1 MGAER
6 EDQGLN
12 RLAGVD
18 LNLLVPLLALLE
30 ERSVTAAA
38 ARVGMT
44 QPAMSHAL
52 RRMRRL
58 VRDELL
64 VRQGAGMAL
73 TPRGRELVGPLRR
86 VLRQTADVVG
96 PAAFDPATDRRVVT
110 LAMTSSTALQLGGRL
125 TRLVQA
131 QAPHVVVHLRT
142 MPLAG
147 PADTVFTQ
155 EGADVLLLPQAF
167 GTAYPRERLY
177 DDRWVVVTG
186 PDAPD
191 LPASELLQQLPHV
204 VFDSGPYRPRPYE
217 VLDRLGI
224 VHEVSVRV
232 SDQLLIPH
240 LVVSGGGV
248 AFHRHRVVAEM
259 CRFLDLRV
267 HEVPFEIEGLGIDLV
282 FNPWLGDEDLRGWLG
297 SVLREAAVAS
307 PVVHPHGMIGGSPT
321 DRRGRRR

>member
-1 MGAER
+1 MSGER
-6 EDQGLN
+6 EDLGLT

-64 VRQGAGMAL
+64 VRQGSGMAL

-86 VLRQTADVVG
+86 VLRQTADVVR
-96 PAAFDPATDRRVVT
+96 PAGFDPATDRRVVT

-125 TRLVQA
+125 TSLVRA

-142 MPLAG
+142 MSLAG
-147 PADTVFTQ
+147 PADSVFTQ
-155 EGADVLLLPQAF
+155 QGADVLLLPQAF

-191 LPASELLQQLPHV
+191 LSVEQLLGQLPHV

-217 VLDRLGI
+217 ELDQLGLTY
-224 VHEVSVRV
+224 EVSVRV

-240 LVVSGGGV
+240 LVVAGGGV
-248 AFHRHRVVAEM
+248 AFHRHRVVTEM
-259 CRFLDLRV
+259 RRFLDLHV
-267 HEVPFEIEGLGIDLV
+267 HEVPFEMEGLGIDLV
-282 FNPWLGDEDLRGWLG
+282 WNPWLGDEDLRGWLG
-297 SVLREAAVAS
+297 SVLREAA
-307 PVVHPHGMIGGSPT
+307 GPT
-321 DRRGRRR
+321 G